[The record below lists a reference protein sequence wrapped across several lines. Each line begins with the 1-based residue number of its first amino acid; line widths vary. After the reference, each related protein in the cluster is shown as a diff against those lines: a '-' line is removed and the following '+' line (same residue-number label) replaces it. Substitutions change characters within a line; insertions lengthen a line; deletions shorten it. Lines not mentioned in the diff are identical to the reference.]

1 MLNLRLH
8 EALQQGDNGGCKT
21 ASMRIVINI
30 TIRVVRFGSFQYAQK
45 KKTIKKIKV
54 KRIFFNL
61 RDGILGL
68 KNYAMSVQNLSQL
81 SEWNFNSKNC
91 L

>member
-45 KKTIKKIKV
+45 NSRSKE
-54 KRIFFNL
+54 IFFNL